1 MKFTKLAAT
10 LLCSVALFCGCAKDN
25 SAAIKVNDKVI
36 TKASFYEDFNRIKN
50 AQLKDAPKD
59 LAKDNSYLV
68 LSLKERYVNDVIT
81 RELLSQEFEKRKIEA
96 TLQEVEA
103 KKAQIIA
110 QMGSEENFKKVLK
123 ENHISDER
131 VNSDMTNE
139 VKMEKLIKSL
149 PVAKV
154 SDADITKFYNQNK
167 AQFTMPERV
176 EAAHILIDANPDN
189 IKRYITDSDKEAK
202 LSSAEI
208 DKKVQEEV
216 ARKEKLAVEVQQ
228 KAAKNPK
235 DFAKLAQQYSDDSAS
250 AKQGGDLGYITK
262 EAVVKEFSDAAFK
275 QKVGTV
281 SPLVKSQFGY
291 HIILVKD
298 KAAAGVQP
306 LSKIKADLGAYLTQQ
321 KKGEAMQKLITGLK
335 DNSKIEFVDE
345 SLNPEN
351 IKKELDEAI
360 KKQMQK
366 EAKSNSKEDT
376 KDLEKIEK
384 EEK

>member
-25 SAAIKVNDKVI
+25 SAAIKINDKVI

-50 AQLKDAPKD
+50 AQLKNAPKD
-59 LAKDNSYLV
+59 IVKDNSYMV

-96 TLQEVEA
+96 TPKEIEA
-103 KKAQIIA
+103 KKAQVIA
-110 QMGSEENFKKVLK
+110 QMGSEEKFKKILK

-131 VNSDMTNE
+131 VNSDMANE
-139 VKMEKLIKSL
+139 VKMEKLFASL
-149 PVAKV
+149 PVEKV
-154 SDADITKFYNQNK
+154 SNSDIEKFYKQNK

-176 EAAHILIDANPDN
+176 QAAHILIDANPDN
-189 IKRYITDSDKEAK
+189 IKRKITDSDKEAK
-202 LSSAEI
+202 LSSADI
-208 DKKVQEEV
+208 DSKVQQEV
-216 ARKEKLAVEVQQ
+216 QRKEKLAREIQQ

-235 DFAKLAQQYSDDSAS
+235 DFAKLAKQYSDDTAS

-262 EAVVKEFSDAAFK
+262 EAVVKEFADAAFK

-298 KAAAGVQP
+298 KAAAGTQP
-306 LSKIKADLGAYLTQQ
+306 LSKIKADLGAYLAQQ
-321 KKGEAMQKLITGLK
+321 KKFEAMQNLITGLK
-335 DNSKIEFVDE
+335 NNSKIEFVDE
-345 SLNPEN
+345 SLKPEN
-351 IKKELDEAI
+351 IKKELDEAL
-360 KKQMQK
+360 KKQAQK
-366 EAKSNSKEDT
+366 EAKSKSKEDT
-376 KDLEKIEK
+376 KGLEKIEK
-384 EEK
+384 ENK